1 MEQYNYG
8 WLADSRA
15 GLASAADS
23 SKAVIDT
30 KGDLSADWIGKSTDQ
45 MFHAADLMA
54 RPAREKAFNEELMK
68 INEQKKQDLLG
79 LEQQFIKTAF
89 EDGKKDIMDI
99 QSLESTGFT
108 YDQAV
113 DNITKRVRNYGFD
126 TPTQLM
132 YALTAPNAKY
142 NPALSQ
148 VRNDYNLMA
157 NLEALKLIERK
168 RDALDSGAI
177 SSQDM
182 MMLEESMRSRSPYGY
197 EQGVKGFIN
206 EQMKASSNI
215 MQNAKTRM
223 DNSYQMMA
231 NADVNH
237 KEFYGNN
244 PDGSDEMM
252 PTTGRRSSNRNI
264 MNTNVSV
271 SGNIPT
277 DNQPNNLDM
286 TSNLPNVNELR
297 KQVEDQTGVKLQTT
311 GFSSTNVDKGHLG
324 GWLFGWGS
332 DDLLDNNAIGE
343 IYKNSSIADAD
354 KPNAIFNTLDRDR
367 IKYVLQQTGAVKSNT
382 LELNNKSGTLAGD
395 ISKVLADTFKGDLSN
410 VTPETIEQFSS
421 AFDALKDKHSIN
433 SKGFNKVKDSIIK
446 DIKALNA
453 MHIYEGHPVVQTRK
467 RQITALYNNDKND
480 PFVQRH
486 YNEQKVTADNN
497 DLNTNVVPTAKA
509 IMGGSPSASQM
520 NEAFI
525 IANGVGR
532 LAISQEAK
540 NALGSK
546 ILEILQEYKD
556 DENALQDD
564 FWDNIQGKIN
574 SISEEIYDWEK
585 DYNKGKKSTNDH
597 INLGKGIAGPNGTNV
612 DAKMLLKQILG
623 SMIATYDYD
632 KKNNKLVYNK
642 DKAVAFVG
650 KDMNNKDT
658 YRVNPASWALMA
670 ETFLDPELYGYYKSA
685 LYQNSQ

>member
-54 RPAREKAFNEELMK
+54 RPAREKALNEELMK
-68 INEQKKQDLLG
+68 VNER
-79 LEQQFIKTAF
+79 EQQNLLDLEKKFINNMRF
-89 EDGKKDIMDI
+89 EDGKKDLMDME
-99 QSLESTGFT
+99 SLESTGFT
-108 YDQAV
+108 YDDAV
-113 DNITKRVRNYGFD
+113 ANLTKRVRGYGFD
-126 TPTQLM
+126 NPTQLM

-157 NLEALKLIERK
+157 NLESLKLIERK
-168 RDALDSGAI
+168 RDAIDSGVI
-177 SSQDM
+177 STKDM
-182 MMLEESMRSRSPYGY
+182 MMIEEAMRSRSPYGY

-206 EQMKASSNI
+206 EQMQASNNI
-215 MQNAKTRM
+215 MANAKNRA
-223 DNSYQMMA
+223 DNSYQMMST
-231 NADVNH
+231 ADVNH
-237 KEFYGNN
+237 KEFYGND
-244 PDGSDEMM
+244 PSGDDEMM
-252 PTTGRRSSNRNI
+252 PSTTRRRSSNNI

-271 SGNIPT
+271 NGNLPT
-277 DNQPNNLDM
+277 DNQPNTPITNDL
-286 TSNLPNVNELR
+286 VNIDELK
-297 KQVEDQTGVKLQTT
+297 KQVEEQTGVKLQTT
-311 GFSSTNVDKGHLG
+311 GFSSTNVDKGYLG
-324 GWLFGWGS
+324 GWLWGAGA
-332 DDLLDNNAIGE
+332 DDLLDNDKIGE

-367 IKYVLQQTGAVKSNT
+367 IKYVLKQTGAMKSNYT
-382 LELNNKSGTLAGD
+382 ELDNKSGTLSKD
-395 ISKVLADTFKGDLSN
+395 IYSLLQDTFKGDLSN
-410 VTPETIEQFSS
+410 VTPETLEQFSS
-421 AFDALKDKHSIN
+421 AFDALQDKHAIYP
-433 SKGFNKVKDSIIK
+433 KGFNKVKDSIIK

-467 RQITALYNNDKND
+467 RQITALHNNDKND
-480 PFVQRH
+480 PFVQRQ
-486 YNEQKVTADNN
+486 YDEKKVLANNN

-509 IMGGSPSASQM
+509 IMGTSPNASQM

-525 IANGVGR
+525 ISNGVAR
-532 LAISQEAK
+532 LAIDQKAK

-546 ILEILQEYKD
+546 ILEILQDYKG
-556 DENALQDD
+556 DENALQSD
-564 FWDNIQGKIN
+564 FWDNIEGKIN

-585 DYNKGKKSTNDH
+585 EYNKKQKNPNDH

-612 DAKMLLKQILG
+612 DAKILLKQILG

-632 KKNNKLVYNK
+632 KKNDKLVYNK
-642 DKAVAFVG
+642 DKAVAYVG
-650 KDMNNKDT
+650 SDIEGKPT

-670 ETFLDPELYGYYKSA
+670 ETFLDPELYGYYKSS